1 MAEQEAAGERMSLF
15 SPTPAIDHD
24 RVVAAIAAAELR
36 TSGEIRI
43 LIARQK
49 AEDPVA
55 AARSHFER
63 LGMTRTAARNGVLI
77 FVAPTSHTF
86 AIVGDTA
93 VHEKCGDEFWRDV
106 AQAMEQQFRR
116 GQFTEG
122 LVNGIERAGGLLAEY
137 FPRQPDDRNELPNRI
152 EEH

>member
-1 MAEQEAAGERMSLF
+1 MPVKRRIAKGRKQLEAEEIEDLFYGPGSSL
-15 SPTPAIDHD
+15 IN
-24 RVVAAIAAAELR
+24 
-36 TSGEIRI
+36 GCGY
-43 LIARQK
+43 
-49 AEDPVA
+49 
-55 AARSHFER
+55 
-63 LGMTRTAARNGVLI
+63 LG
-77 FVAPTSHTF
+77 PY
-86 AIVGDTA
+86 GD
-93 VHEKCGDEFWRDV
+93 GFWRDV